1 MPQKSRP
8 TIGLHAPIKLN
19 YINQLQD
26 LFYEFLGARLF
37 GLLVRGIKKDL
48 VILRNGPTSSIT

>member
-8 TIGLHAPIKLN
+8 TICLHAPIKLN

-37 GLLVRGIKKDL
+37 GLLVRDIKKDL
-48 VILRNGPTSSIT
+48 VIL